1 MATETKIGTRYAQ
14 ALVSLAKERNELDAV
29 FADMQSF
36 GAAYSVSEDLRT
48 MLKSPVIKFDKKL
61 SVLETVFGSHFSPL
75 TKIFIEKI
83 ARGKREKYLGDIA
96 KAYVYQVNSA
106 SGIFTVKV
114 KTATPLSAE
123 HRTRIM
129 ELAKK
134 ELSASGEVKDVRF
147 EEVVDPS
154 ILGGFI
160 LTIGDR
166 QIDTSF
172 AQKLRE
178 LERSFNENVYV
189 KNF

>member
-1 MATETKIGTRYAQ
+1 MATETKIGIRYAQ

-29 FADMQSF
+29 FTDMQNF
-36 GAAYSVSEDLRT
+36 VAAYNESEDLRT

-61 SVLETVFGSHFSPL
+61 AVLNTLFGSQFSSL
-75 TKIFIEKI
+75 TTMFIDKITK
-83 ARGKREKYLGDIA
+83 GKREKYLGDIA
-96 KAYVYQVNSA
+96 KAYIYQVNS
-106 SGIFTVKV
+106 SNGIFTVKV

-123 HRTRIM
+123 HRTRIQQ
-129 ELAKK
+129 LAKA
-134 ELSASGEVKDVRF
+134 ELSGAGEVKDVRF

-154 ILGGFI
+154 LIGGFI
-160 LTIGDR
+160 LTVGDR

-178 LERSFNENVYV
+178 LERSFSGNVYV

>member
-1 MATETKIGTRYAQ
+1 
-14 ALVSLAKERNELDAV
+14 
-29 FADMQSF
+29 
-36 GAAYSVSEDLRT
+36 
-48 MLKSPVIKFDKKL
+48 
-61 SVLETVFGSHFSPL
+61 
-75 TKIFIEKI
+75 
-83 ARGKREKYLGDIA
+83 
-96 KAYVYQVNSA
+96 
-106 SGIFTVKV
+106 
-114 KTATPLSAE
+114 
-123 HRTRIM
+123 M